1 MSNYAI
7 INLKTDP
14 KLKKQASEVANKLG
28 VSISAVLN
36 NELRR
41 FTSEQSVVFE
51 VPEAPN
57 AQTAKQLAASKKKV
71 DAGNYHKF
79 DNNKKSLDF
88 LADELK

>member
-1 MSNYAI
+1 MNKYAI

-14 KLKKQASEVANKLG
+14 ELKKRAAKTAELLG

-41 FTSEQSVVFE
+41 FATEQSVSFE
-51 VPEAPN
+51 IPEAPN
-57 AQTAKQLAASKKKV
+57 KSTAKIMADSKDDIAKG
-71 DAGNYHKF
+71 DYFQFEDTEQA
-79 DNNKKSLDF
+79 LLF